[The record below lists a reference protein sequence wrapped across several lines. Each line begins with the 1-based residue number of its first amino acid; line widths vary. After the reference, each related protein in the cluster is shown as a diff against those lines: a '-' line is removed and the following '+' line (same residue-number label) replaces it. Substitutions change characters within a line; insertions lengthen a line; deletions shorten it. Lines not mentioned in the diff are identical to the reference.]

1 MSDYD
6 NFITPNFNRVKH
18 GNGPF
23 TTVDDKPVPHPST
36 QVQDSHNNISPISL
50 TAIGIGM
57 LSILTMLVV
66 RLRRGLQPATAL
78 GGQVME
84 MKTQD
89 PNVNAN
95 SGIVGWGQ
103 QSSQTARPQTLCYAS
118 RQEMEALAEANPD
131 FLGKSLGLWDPLGCL
146 DLDFWNIGNEAT
158 IGYLRHA
165 EIKHGRVAMAGF
177 LGYLAQSTPL
187 VNGPHKVLPFK
198 GYQEGLT
205 PPEQWD
211 AIPLYGKLQIFVFV
225 GMLESYGEGAGQPE
239 GYVHYTKGG
248 LTGYFPP
255 IAGRAGFG
263 QVTLNLYDPLGWFN
277 EDKDK
282 VRGRQVE
289 INNGRLAML
298 GIFSFLAESKAP
310 GAVPPLTGLIPEYSG
325 NYMVPF
331 EGDFSIFYVPVSKV
345 QARPATQL
353 AASDYSQ
360 ELGAQAP
367 AGFWDPLGLSD
378 GISQEQFDRYR
389 EVEQKHGRIAMIATI
404 GYVFPEKIGTFG
416 DLKLSFSE
424 GVKFS
429 DVPNGVQAL
438 FKIPAL
444 GLLQI
449 LLLIGILETQFPN
462 VNGDY
467 GTGYFGRSLEEPE
480 KSRKLAIEL
489 ANGRLAMLAIM
500 GLLTQDVVTQ
510 GQPLAISAK
519 FPEGTFQSL

>member
-6 NFITPNFNRVKH
+6 KFITPNFNRVKH

-36 QVQDSHNNISPISL
+36 QMQDSNNNISPISL

-57 LSILTMLVV
+57 LSIVTMLVV

-78 GGQVME
+78 GDNLME
-84 MKTQD
+84 MKSQD
-89 PNVNAN
+89 SNVKVN
-95 SGIVGWGQ
+95 SGRVGWGQ
-103 QSSQTARPQTLCYAS
+103 LSSQSPQPLTPCYAS
-118 RQEMEALAEANPD
+118 KQEMAALAEANPD
-131 FLGKSLGLWDPLGCL
+131 FLGKSLGLWDPLNCL
-146 DLDFWNIGNEAT
+146 DFDFWDLGNEET

-165 EIKHGRVAMAGF
+165 EIKHGRVAMAAF
-177 LGYLAQSTPL
+177 LGYCVQSTP
-187 VNGPHKVLPFK
+187 VVSGPHAVLPFK
-198 GYQEGLT
+198 GYEPGLT

-211 AIPLYGKLQIFVFV
+211 AIPLYGKLQILILV
-225 GMLESYGEGAGQPE
+225 GMLESYGEITEP
-239 GYVHYTKGG
+239 HYTKGG
-248 LTGYFPP
+248 LPGYYPP
-255 IAGRAGFG
+255 IKG
-263 QVTLNLYDPLGWFN
+263 QRPELKLNLYDPLGWFN

-298 GIFSFLAESKAP
+298 GIFSFLAESKVP

-331 EGDFSIFYVPVSKV
+331 EGNFSIFYVPVSKV
-345 QARPATQL
+345 PARSATQL

-367 AGFWDPLGLSD
+367 AGFWDPLGISD

-467 GTGYFGRSLEEPE
+467 GTGYFGNSLEEPL

-489 ANGRLAMLAIM
+489 SNGRLAMLAIM
-500 GLLTQDVVTQ
+500 GLLAQDVVTQ
-510 GQPLAISAK
+510 GQPLAVSAK

>member
-1 MSDYD
+1 MD
-6 NFITPNFNRVKH
+6 R
-18 GNGPF
+18 
-23 TTVDDKPVPHPST
+23 
-36 QVQDSHNNISPISL
+36 
-50 TAIGIGM
+50 
-57 LSILTMLVV
+57 
-66 RLRRGLQPATAL
+66 
-78 GGQVME
+78 
-84 MKTQD
+84 
-89 PNVNAN
+89 
-95 SGIVGWGQ
+95 
-103 QSSQTARPQTLCYAS
+103 
-118 RQEMEALAEANPD
+118 
-131 FLGKSLGLWDPLGCL
+131 
-146 DLDFWNIGNEAT
+146 
-158 IGYLRHA
+158 
-165 EIKHGRVAMAGF
+165 
-177 LGYLAQSTPL
+177 
-187 VNGPHKVLPFK
+187 
-198 GYQEGLT
+198 
-205 PPEQWD
+205 
-211 AIPLYGKLQIFVFV
+211 
-225 GMLESYGEGAGQPE
+225 
-239 GYVHYTKGG
+239 
-248 LTGYFPP
+248 
-255 IAGRAGFG
+255 
-263 QVTLNLYDPLGWFN
+263 
-277 EDKDK
+277 KDK

-345 QARPATQL
+345 PARPATQL
-353 AASDYSQ
+353 AAKGGGGIDFSQ
-360 ELGAQAP
+360 QLGAQAP

-467 GTGYFGRSLEEPE
+467 GTGYFGNSLEEPL

-489 ANGRLAMLAIM
+489 SNGRLAMLAIM
-500 GLLTQDVVTQ
+500 GLLAQDVVTQ

-519 FPEGTFQSL
+519 FAEGTFQSL

>member
-1 MSDYD
+1 MSG
-6 NFITPNFNRVKH
+6 F
-18 GNGPF
+18 
-23 TTVDDKPVPHPST
+23 
-36 QVQDSHNNISPISL
+36 
-50 TAIGIGM
+50 
-57 LSILTMLVV
+57 
-66 RLRRGLQPATAL
+66 
-78 GGQVME
+78 
-84 MKTQD
+84 
-89 PNVNAN
+89 
-95 SGIVGWGQ
+95 
-103 QSSQTARPQTLCYAS
+103 C
-118 RQEMEALAEANPD
+118 
-131 FLGKSLGLWDPLGCL
+131 DPLGCL
-146 DLDFWNIGNEAT
+146 NADFWGLGNEAT

-165 EIKHGRVAMAGF
+165 EIKHGRVAMAAF
-177 LGYLAQSTPL
+177 LGFCAQSTDF
-187 VNGPHKVLPFK
+187 VSGPHGKLPFP
-198 GYQEGLT
+198 GYEPGLT
-205 PPEQWD
+205 PGEQWD
-211 AIPLYGKLQIFVFV
+211 AVPLVGKLQILVAI
-225 GMLESYGEGAGQPE
+225 GALESYGEGAGNPE

-248 LTGYFPP
+248 LPGYFPP
-255 IAGRAGFG
+255 IKGVRPEF
-263 QVTLNLYDPLGWFN
+263 VFNLYDPFDWFN

-345 QARPATQL
+345 PARPATQL

-489 ANGRLAMLAIM
+489 SNGRLAMLAIM
-500 GLLTQDVVTQ
+500 GLLAQDVVTQ